1 LARRP
6 GRTLDYRVAEIVEV
20 ITRKSTEEAEASHS
34 LRYYARF
41 LDTGER
47 NLYKLVQRAQAA
59 GFRFG
64 LSVNYGRI
72 GLVRLLAYAE
82 APVELPLP
90 PRRVLRTL
98 EGAYVVDSF
107 IPLRC
112 IREARDAV
120 EAAGGRAFEA
130 SIEWGSRPALAT
142 LSFLHASP
150 DAQVDEGL
158 EERMAGLVR
167 ELMAQGPPPVLV
179 GRRYPVGR
187 LALAVLAS
195 AMENSMESV
204 ARIAARLGVPASK
217 AQRKYYGLWQRR
229 VVLGYSVACAP
240 YCGESIA
247 LARVR
252 HSDPVRL
259 AYAVAVM
266 PPVLWALVPRGE
278 GGPGEVLVAL
288 TGGGSMVASA
298 LSVIR
303 RLWGAVLDLTVAYEH
318 RVNAEYP
325 HQILGLPSGYCGL
338 R

>member
-6 GRTLDYRVAEIVEV
+6 GKTLDYRIAEIVEV
-20 ITRKSTEEAEASHS
+20 ITRKSTEEGEASHS
-34 LRYYARF
+34 LRHYARF
-41 LDTGER
+41 LETGER
-47 NLYKLVQRAQAA
+47 NLYKLVQRAQAL

-64 LSVNYGRI
+64 LSVNYRRM
-72 GLVRLLAYAE
+72 GLARVLAYADS
-82 APVELPLP
+82 PLELPLP
-90 PRRVLRTL
+90 ARRVYRTL
-98 EGAYVVDSF
+98 EGAYVVDAF
-107 IPLRC
+107 IPSRC
-112 IREARDAV
+112 LGETRDAV

-150 DAQVDEGL
+150 DAQIGEDL
-158 EERMAGLVR
+158 EERMARLVS
-167 ELMAQGPPPVLV
+167 ELMVRGPPPVLV
-179 GRRYPVGR
+179 GRRYPIGR

-240 YCGESIA
+240 YCGDSLVLA
-247 LARVR
+247 LVR

-259 AYAVAVM
+259 AYSVAVM
-266 PPVLWALVPRGE
+266 PPVLWALVPYEE

-303 RLWGAVLDLTVAYEH
+303 RLWGTVLDLSVAYEH
-318 RVNAEYP
+318 RVNTGYP

>member
-1 LARRP
+1 LARQP
-6 GRTLDYRVAEIVEV
+6 GKALDYRIAEIVEV
-20 ITRKSTEEAEASHS
+20 ITRRSTEGGELSHS

-47 NLYKLVQRAQAA
+47 NLYKLVQRAQAL

-64 LSVNYGRI
+64 VSVNYRRV
-72 GLVRLLAYAE
+72 GLVRVLAYSE
-82 APVELPLP
+82 SPVELPLP
-90 PRRVLRTL
+90 ARRVYRTL
-98 EGAYVVDSF
+98 EGAHVVDAF
-107 IPLRC
+107 VPVKCLGEV
-112 IREARDAV
+112 REAV
-120 EAAGGRAFEA
+120 KAAGGRLFEA
-130 SIEWGSRPALAT
+130 GIEWGSRPALAT

-150 DAQVDEGL
+150 DAQVDADL
-158 EERMAGLVR
+158 EERMTALVR
-167 ELMAQGPPPVLV
+167 ELMVRGPPPVLV
-179 GRRYPVGR
+179 GRRYPIGR

-240 YCGESIA
+240 YCGDSVA

-259 AYAVAVM
+259 AFSVVVM
-266 PPVLWALVPRGE
+266 PPVLWSLVPAGE
-278 GGPGEVLVAL
+278 DHGDVLVAL

-303 RLWGAVLDLTVAYEH
+303 RLWGTVEDLSVAYEYS
-318 RVNAEYP
+318 VNEEYP
-325 HQILGLPSGYCGL
+325 RQILGLPSGYCGL